1 MLVFHTGSSM
11 FSVVRA
17 TGTVG
22 GTTEQISA
30 NHSCFWGACSKFL
43 CLYEINNKASQITN
57 ANGKL
62 RTLER
67 GSNQQGKGFKRAEI
81 KALTC
86 KV

>member
-1 MLVFHTGSSM
+1 MS
-11 FSVVRA
+11 SVVRA
-17 TGTVG
+17 MGTAG

-30 NHSCFWGACSKFL
+30 NHSCFWGARSKLL
-43 CLYEINNKASQITN
+43 CLYEINNNTSQITN
-57 ANGKL
+57 AKGKL

-67 GSNQQGKGFKRAEI
+67 GSSQQGKRFKRAEI